1 MNPAVEHAFFIYFFV
16 SLCILSIA
24 VIACRNIIH
33 SAFYLLIFLLNVA
46 AVFLFLN
53 AEFLMVIQ
61 IIIYVGGVLAL
72 FIFAIMVMNIKE
84 ELRHKRFVKFSVAG
98 LIAGI
103 IFFMSLYIFL
113 SVVRSQENVLIKSDT
128 NLLGK
133 LLFSYY
139 LLPFEI
145 LSLVLLV
152 ALIGGIIIAKKTPVD
167 RGADDAS

>member
-24 VIACRNIIH
+24 VIASKNIIH
-33 SAFYLLIFLLNVA
+33 SAFYLLIFLFHVA

-61 IIIYVGGVLAL
+61 IIVYVGGVLAL

-84 ELRHKRFVKFSVAG
+84 ELKHKRFVKFSTAG
-98 LIAGI
+98 LAAVI
-103 IFFMSLYIFL
+103 IFFISLYIFL
-113 SVVRSQENVLIKSDT
+113 SHVKSYENVLIESNT
-128 NLLGK
+128 TLLGK

-167 RGADDAS
+167 REGR

>member
-1 MNPAVEHAFFIYFFV
+1 MNPVIEHAFFIYFFV

-24 VIACRNIIH
+24 VIASKNIIH
-33 SAFYLLIFLLNVA
+33 SAFSLLIFLLHVA

-61 IIIYVGGVLAL
+61 IIVYVGGVLAL

-84 ELRHKRFVKFSVAG
+84 ELRHKRFVKFALAG
-98 LIAGI
+98 LLTGAL
-103 IFFMSLYIFL
+103 FFIGAYIFVKEAKTTEKAL
-113 SVVRSQENVLIKSDT
+113 PVVDV

-133 LLFSYY
+133 LLYSYY

-145 LSLVLLV
+145 LSLVLLI
-152 ALIGGIIIAKKTPVD
+152 AMIGGIIIAKKLPKED
-167 RGADDAS
+167 R